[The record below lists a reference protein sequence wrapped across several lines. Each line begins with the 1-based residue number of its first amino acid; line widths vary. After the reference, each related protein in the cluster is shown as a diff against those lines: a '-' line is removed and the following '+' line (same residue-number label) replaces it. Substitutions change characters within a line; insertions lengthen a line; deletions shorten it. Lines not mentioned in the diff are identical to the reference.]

1 MEDSDDNNDNNSQD
15 LGNLEEDDNSYL
27 GSNTEKGTRI
37 SKESLPNKPRYTIV
51 KNNFSEEE
59 ESIDNKEN
67 NSKISHDSKQEE
79 EKKKKEHKNDHKKE
93 SKDITIINYKII
105 LVGDISVGKTS
116 IIRRYINNS
125 FSDDYNC
132 TIQADQQTKIIEED
146 ENTSIRLNIWDTV
159 GQEKFRS
166 ITRQFYRDCQGA
178 FIVFDLSR
186 KKSFEEMQVWLN
198 DIKNYGNNDTVII
211 ILGNKSDLSMER
223 EISSN
228 DIKDKLNELDEEYI
242 YFEVNAKNGNNISMA
257 FDKMKKLIMENKKK
271 IEDKKLK
278 EENIKKVQKKSKSKS
293 EKDEEKRTQSLNEL
307 YKDYHEKNKRCC

>member
-27 GSNTEKGTRI
+27 GSNTEKDTRI

-79 EKKKKEHKNDHKKE
+79 AKKKNEHKNGHKKE

-166 ITRQFYRDCQGA
+166 ITRQFYHDCQGA

>member
-27 GSNTEKGTRI
+27 GSNTEKDTRI

-79 EKKKKEHKNDHKKE
+79 EKKKNEHKNGHKKE

-166 ITRQFYRDCQGA
+166 ITRQFYHDCQGA